1 MQTKEAAMI
10 CNAKAIEKKQRK
22 LTSPNFILKTVLV
35 AGLAIL
41 SFIQP
46 HARAGE
52 QLPMAVIKRAGQL
65 KARALSETGRHK
77 DALEVLL
84 KLNTA
89 FSDDRYI
96 LADTARAYRNLGDNE
111 NALQIYSRLLKKYPA
126 DKDYI
131 LESAYIL
138 SDLKKFEQ
146 ARELIENNLAQSSDP
161 AVLMLLASIASQ
173 KGDYSAALEYLETI
187 VQKDPSNIRAL
198 LDLGSLYVQQGK
210 TQKGIG
216 LYQKAEALAPDEPD
230 ILKSLAYAWSGIDP
244 YKQRKYLF
252 RLIKLNPGDYEVL
265 YMLAENHYSLYPAKA
280 REYYKKTAEIVSA
293 MDSAAP
299 NVLKIKAK
307 CLVRTGRAE
316 KGLLIYREL
325 IEKLPKDYDLINDYA
340 ETLIELKQY
349 EKALEVLKPL
359 ESRI

>member
-1 MQTKEAAMI
+1 
-10 CNAKAIEKKQRK
+10 
-22 LTSPNFILKTVLV
+22 
-35 AGLAIL
+35 
-41 SFIQP
+41 
-46 HARAGE
+46 
-52 QLPMAVIKRAGQL
+52 
-65 KARALSETGRHK
+65 
-77 DALEVLL
+77 
-84 KLNTA
+84 
-89 FSDDRYI
+89 
-96 LADTARAYRNLGDNE
+96 
-111 NALQIYSRLLKKYPA
+111 
-126 DKDYI
+126 
-131 LESAYIL
+131 
-138 SDLKKFEQ
+138 
-146 ARELIENNLAQSSDP
+146 
-161 AVLMLLASIASQ
+161 
-173 KGDYSAALEYLETI
+173 
-187 VQKDPSNIRAL
+187 
-198 LDLGSLYVQQGK
+198 VQQGK